1 MVKYS
6 ESSLDETFSALADP
20 TRRAILERLANGAA
34 PMQEVAQPFRISWPA
49 ITKHVKVLERA
60 KLVRREQD
68 GRIHRIHLSAVPMHQ
83 ASAWLEQYRRFWDER
98 FDALERYLTEVPNR
112 RQPRRRKP

>member
-6 ESSLDETFSALADP
+6 EGSLDETFAALADP
-20 TRRAILERLANGAA
+20 TRRAILERLATGAA
-34 PMQEVAQPFRISWPA
+34 PMREVAQPFRMSWPA

-68 GRIHRIHLSAVPMHQ
+68 GRTHRIHLSAAPMHE
-83 ASAWLEQYRRFWDER
+83 ASAWLEEYRRFWDER
-98 FDALERYLTEVPNR
+98 FDALERYLA
-112 RQPRRRKP
+112 